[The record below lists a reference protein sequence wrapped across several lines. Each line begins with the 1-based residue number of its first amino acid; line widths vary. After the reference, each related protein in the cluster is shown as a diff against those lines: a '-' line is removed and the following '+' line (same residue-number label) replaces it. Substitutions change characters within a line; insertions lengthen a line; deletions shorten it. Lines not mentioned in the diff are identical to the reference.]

1 MYRNLFVVGLLL
13 LGLHVEWINS
23 KPSANKESRLP
34 SFLKVCYRDA
44 PNLNTCAKES
54 FEVLRPRLMAGI
66 PELYI
71 PRMEPLIVPE
81 VKMDQDS
88 GAIYL
93 HSVYR
98 NVKVSG
104 ISNHTVNDLRLQP
117 SKLKFI
123 LSLTFPKLHMES
135 DYSIK
140 GKIMMMPL
148 LGDGHCVVELK
159 NIKLQTELVGQEYK
173 KNGANYLKIKN
184 VEVQYQL
191 SDVNINLGNLF
202 NGDKAL
208 GERMN
213 QFLNENWK
221 ALAEEVRPLMTKAL
235 VDILRASVDKLFSA
249 FSYDELLPKSK
260 VEGKDA

>member
-1 MYRNLFVVGLLL
+1 MNRNWLTGLVVL
-13 LGLHVEWINS
+13 LGVVMQMEA
-23 KPSANKESRLP
+23 KPPVKKPAELP
-34 SFLKVCYRDA
+34 SFLKVCHRDS
-44 PNLNTCAKES
+44 PDLNTCARES
-54 FEVLRPRLMAGI
+54 YEALRPRLMEGI

-71 PRMEPLIVPE
+71 PAMEPLIVPQ

-98 NVKVSG
+98 NVKVTG
-104 ISNHTVNDLRLQP
+104 ISKHTVNELRLEP

-123 LSLTFPKLHMES
+123 VSLTFPKLHLES

-148 LGDGHCVVELK
+148 LGDGHCKVDLV
-159 NIKLQTELVGQEYK
+159 NITMRTELIGQEYK
-173 KNGANYLKIKN
+173 KNGANYLKINN
-184 VEVQYQL
+184 VKVKYEL
-191 SDVNINLGNLF
+191 SDVHIHLDNLF

-208 GERMN
+208 GDRMN
-213 QFLNENWK
+213 EFLNENWK

-235 VDILRASVDKLFSA
+235 VDILRASVDKLFAS
-249 FSYDELLPKSK
+249 FSYDDLVPK
-260 VEGKDA
+260 GIN

>member
-1 MYRNLFVVGLLL
+1 MDTIWLFGVLL
-13 LGLHVEWINS
+13 LGLAMQVEWLEA
-23 KPSANKESRLP
+23 KPKTKKPARIP
-34 SFLKVCYRDA
+34 SFLKVCHRDS
-44 PNLNTCAKES
+44 PNLNKCARES
-54 FEVLRPRLMAGI
+54 FEALRPQLMGGI

-71 PRMEPLIVPE
+71 PPMEPLIVPE

-93 HSVYR
+93 HSTYR
-98 NVKVSG
+98 NVKVTG
-104 ISNHTVNDLRLQP
+104 ISKHTVNELRLEP

-123 LSLTFPKLHMES
+123 VSLTFPKLHMES
-135 DYSIK
+135 EYSIK

-148 LGDGHCVVELK
+148 LGDGHCSIDLR
-159 NIKLQTELVGQEYK
+159 NITLQTELIGQEYK
-173 KNGANYLKIKN
+173 DNGVTYLKIN
-184 VEVQYQL
+184 EVKIQYQL
-191 SDVNINLGNLF
+191 SDVQIHLDNLF

-235 VDILRASVDKLFSA
+235 VDILRASVDKLFAA
-249 FSYDELLPKSK
+249 FSYDDLLPK
-260 VEGKDA
+260 GKA

>member
-1 MYRNLFVVGLLL
+1 MNRNWLTGLVLL
-13 LGLHVEWINS
+13 LGAVMQLDA
-23 KPSANKESRLP
+23 KPPAKKPAPLP
-34 SFLKVCYRDA
+34 SFLKVCHRDSTD
-44 PNLNTCAKES
+44 LNTCARES
-54 FEVLRPRLMAGI
+54 YESLRPKLMEGI

-71 PRMEPLIVPE
+71 PAMEPLIVPQ

-98 NVKVSG
+98 NVKVTG
-104 ISNHTVNDLRLQP
+104 ISRHTVNELRLEP

-123 LSLTFPKLHMES
+123 VSLTFPKLHLES

-148 LGDGHCVVELK
+148 LGDGHCKVDLV
-159 NIKLQTELVGQEYK
+159 NITMRTELIGQEYK
-173 KNGANYLKIKN
+173 KNGANYLKINN
-184 VEVQYQL
+184 VKVKYEL
-191 SDVNINLGNLF
+191 SDVHIHLDNLF

-208 GERMN
+208 GDRMN
-213 QFLNENWK
+213 EFLNENWK

-235 VDILRASVDKLFSA
+235 VDILRASVDKLFAS
-249 FSYDELLPKSK
+249 FSYDDLLPKG
-260 VEGKDA
+260 VN

>member
-1 MYRNLFVVGLLL
+1 MDTILLFGVLL
-13 LGLHVEWINS
+13 LGLAMQAEWLEA
-23 KPSANKESRLP
+23 KPPSQKPARIP
-34 SFLKVCYRDA
+34 SFLKVCHRDS
-44 PNLNTCAKES
+44 PDLNTCARES
-54 FEVLRPRLMAGI
+54 FEALRPQLMNGI

-71 PRMEPLIVPE
+71 PPMEPLVVPE

-98 NVKVSG
+98 NVKVTG
-104 ISNHTVNDLRLQP
+104 ISTHTVNELRLEP

-123 LSLTFPKLHMES
+123 VSLTFPRLHMES
-135 DYSIK
+135 EYSIK

-148 LGDGHCVVELK
+148 LGDGHCAVDLK
-159 NIKLQTELVGQEYK
+159 NITMQTELIGQEYK
-173 KNGANYLKIKN
+173 ENGVNYLKINEVK
-184 VEVQYQL
+184 VQYQL
-191 SDVNINLGNLF
+191 SDVKIHLDNLF

-235 VDILRASVDKLFSA
+235 VDILRASVDKLFAA
-249 FSYDELLPKSK
+249 FSYDDLLPK
-260 VEGKDA
+260 GKA

>member
-1 MYRNLFVVGLLL
+1 MNCIWLTFLVLL
-13 LGLHVEWINS
+13 LGAVMQMEA
-23 KPSANKESRLP
+23 KPPAKKPAQLP
-34 SFLKVCYRDA
+34 TFLKVCHRDS
-44 PNLNTCAKES
+44 PDLNTCARES
-54 FEVLRPRLMAGI
+54 YEALRPKLMEGI

-71 PRMEPLIVPE
+71 PSMEPLIVPQ

-98 NVKVSG
+98 NVKVTG
-104 ISNHTVNDLRLQP
+104 ISKHTVNELRLEP

-123 LSLTFPKLHMES
+123 VSLTFPKLHLES

-148 LGDGHCVVELK
+148 LGDGHCKVDLV
-159 NIKLQTELVGQEYK
+159 NITMRTELIGQEYK
-173 KNGANYLKIKN
+173 KNGANYLKINN
-184 VEVQYQL
+184 VKVKYEL
-191 SDVNINLGNLF
+191 SDVHIHLDNLF

-208 GERMN
+208 GDRMN
-213 QFLNENWK
+213 EFLNENWK

-235 VDILRASVDKLFSA
+235 VDILRASVDKLFAS
-249 FSYDELLPKSK
+249 FSYDDLLPKG
-260 VEGKDA
+260 VY

>member
-1 MYRNLFVVGLLL
+1 MNRNWLTGLVVL
-13 LGLHVEWINS
+13 LGVVMQMEA
-23 KPSANKESRLP
+23 KPPAKKPAELP
-34 SFLKVCYRDA
+34 SFLKVCYRDS
-44 PNLNTCAKES
+44 PDLNTCARES
-54 FEVLRPRLMAGI
+54 YEALRPRLMDGI

-71 PRMEPLIVPE
+71 PSMEPLIVPQ

-98 NVKVSG
+98 NVKVTG
-104 ISNHTVNDLRLQP
+104 ISKHTVNELRLEP

-123 LSLTFPKLHMES
+123 VSLTFPKLHMES

-148 LGDGHCVVELK
+148 LGDGHCKVDLV
-159 NIKLQTELVGQEYK
+159 NITMRTELIGQEYK
-173 KNGANYLKIKN
+173 KNGANYLKINN
-184 VEVQYQL
+184 VKVKYEL
-191 SDVNINLGNLF
+191 SDVHIHLDNLF

-208 GERMN
+208 GDRMN
-213 QFLNENWK
+213 EFLNENWK

-235 VDILRASVDKLFSA
+235 VDILRASVDKLFSS
-249 FSYDELLPKSK
+249 FSYDDLLPK
-260 VEGKDA
+260 GKN

>member
-1 MYRNLFVVGLLL
+1 MNRNWLTGLVVL
-13 LGLHVEWINS
+13 LGVVMQMEA
-23 KPSANKESRLP
+23 KPPVKKPAELP
-34 SFLKVCYRDA
+34 SFLKVCHRDS
-44 PNLNTCAKES
+44 PDLNTCARES
-54 FEVLRPRLMAGI
+54 YEALRPRLMEGI

-71 PRMEPLIVPE
+71 PSMEPLIVPQ

-98 NVKVSG
+98 NVKVTG
-104 ISNHTVNDLRLQP
+104 ISKHTVNELRLEP

-123 LSLTFPKLHMES
+123 VSLTFPKLHMES

-148 LGDGHCVVELK
+148 LGDGHCKVDLV
-159 NIKLQTELVGQEYK
+159 NITMRTELIGQEYK
-173 KNGANYLKIKN
+173 KNGANYLKINN
-184 VEVQYQL
+184 VKVKYEL
-191 SDVNINLGNLF
+191 SDVHIHLDNLF

-208 GERMN
+208 GDRMN
-213 QFLNENWK
+213 EFLNENWK

-235 VDILRASVDKLFSA
+235 VDILRASVDKLFAS
-249 FSYDELLPKSK
+249 FSYDDLLPK
-260 VEGKDA
+260 GKN

>member
-1 MYRNLFVVGLLL
+1 MNQYFLTGLLL
-13 LGLHVEWINS
+13 VLGVVLHIEWTTA
-23 KPSANKESRLP
+23 KPSAKKADQLP
-34 SFLKVCYRDA
+34 SFLKVCHRNA
-44 PNLNTCAKES
+44 PDLDTCVRES
-54 FEVLRPRLMAGI
+54 YEELRPRLMEGI

-71 PRMEPLIVPE
+71 PAMEPLVVPQ

-98 NVKVSG
+98 NVKVTG
-104 ISNHTVNDLRLQP
+104 ISKHTVNELRLEP

-148 LGDGHCVVELK
+148 LGDGHCKVDLV
-159 NIKLQTELVGQEYK
+159 NITMRTELIGQEYK
-173 KNGANYLKIKN
+173 KNGANFLKINTVK
-184 VEVQYQL
+184 VKYEL
-191 SDVNINLGNLF
+191 SDVHIHLDNLF

-208 GERMN
+208 GDRMN
-213 QFLNENWK
+213 EFLNENWK

-235 VDILRASVDKLFSA
+235 VDILRASVDKLFAS
-249 FSYDELLPKSK
+249 FSYDDLLPM
-260 VEGKDA
+260 